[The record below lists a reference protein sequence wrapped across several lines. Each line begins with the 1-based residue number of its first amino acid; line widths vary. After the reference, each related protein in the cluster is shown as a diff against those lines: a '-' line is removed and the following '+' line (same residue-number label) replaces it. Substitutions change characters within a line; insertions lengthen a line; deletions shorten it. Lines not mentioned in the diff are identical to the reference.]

1 MATETT
7 GVETM
12 DSLIVRLLSLPE
24 VQSSIPYSTSQ
35 IWRLEQQGHFPKRVR
50 IGPNRVGWIEA
61 EINDWLSSKIK
72 ERGQ

>member
-1 MATETT
+1 
-7 GVETM
+7 M